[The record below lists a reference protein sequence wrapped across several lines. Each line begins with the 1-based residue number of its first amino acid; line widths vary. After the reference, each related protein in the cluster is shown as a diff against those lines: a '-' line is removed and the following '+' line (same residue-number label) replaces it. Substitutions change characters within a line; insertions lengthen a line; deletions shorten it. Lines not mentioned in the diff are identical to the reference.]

1 MIRTKK
7 ELSFYIK
14 ADYMMNRGYFSPSWK
29 RRLFT
34 LIFPDYI
41 MDYLCAMRKYHY
53 YKHLDGGGKILSLW
67 YKMRFRKL
75 GIKLGY
81 SIHED
86 VIGYGLVLCHHGTIV
101 VGGENHIGNYCV
113 LHTSTCVAQI
123 GKEIGDGCYL
133 STGVKITK
141 SLKLGDN
148 VSIGANSLVN
158 SSYPEGNIMIAGS
171 PAKVIKTEQAWYFRD
186 GEPYNLRVEAV
197 EALRKEF
204 GL

>member
-1 MIRTKK
+1 M
-7 ELSFYIK
+7 
-14 ADYMMNRGYFSPSWK
+14 
-29 RRLFT
+29 
-34 LIFPDYI
+34 
-41 MDYLCAMRKYHY
+41 
-53 YKHLDGGGKILSLW
+53 GGGKILSLW